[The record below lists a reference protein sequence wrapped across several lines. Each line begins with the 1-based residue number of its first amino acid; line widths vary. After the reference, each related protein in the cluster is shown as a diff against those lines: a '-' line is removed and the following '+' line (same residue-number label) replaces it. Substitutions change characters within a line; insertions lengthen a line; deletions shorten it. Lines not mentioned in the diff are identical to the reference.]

1 MPQGAVIWDYSR
13 PVTHTHVAVLPM
25 AMGGAGDVSIAIS
38 IAWHTSQLPSHHREH
53 TGFYYFTW
61 TLVENFG
68 SPPQRHLK
76 SKTNL
81 GYQRAGKKP
90 TSQCNPGTD
99 GRVFSHFKIPRG
111 TLRIEHLVVDSP
123 LKTQLW
129 GMRQE

>member
-53 TGFYYFTW
+53 IGFYYFTW

-68 SPPQRHLK
+68 SPTSAPSEIQDQSGIPESWK
-76 SKTNL
+76 ETNL
-81 GYQRAGKKP
+81 PVQSRHRWKGFFPLQ
-90 TSQCNPGTD
+90 NPPWDFTD
-99 GRVFSHFKIPRG
+99 
-111 TLRIEHLVVDSP
+111 
-123 LKTQLW
+123 
-129 GMRQE
+129 